1 VFVILIEIV
10 HVVVCLFLVLVV
22 LLQQGKGGGMG
33 GAFGGGAATQVFGG
47 GGAGNILTR
56 ATAICAA
63 LFMLTSIALARQ
75 SSEGDRDLKQRV
87 AEQARKD
94 KDRGTPRKDAPKDKD
109 AAKNGEA
116 PKSGDAPQTGDAPK
130 TAPSSSN

>member
-1 VFVILIEIV
+1 VTVILIDIV
-10 HVVVCLFLVLVV
+10 HVIVCVFLVLVV

-47 GGAGNILTR
+47 GGAGNVLTR

-63 LFMLTSIALARQ
+63 LFMLTSVALARL

-87 AEQARKD
+87 AEISRKE
-94 KDRGTPRKDAPKDKD
+94 KDRGTPRKKDEASKDALPKDSAPNSDAPK
-109 AAKNGEA
+109 
-116 PKSGDAPQTGDAPK
+116 PV
-130 TAPSSSN
+130 PSTSATSSK